1 MQSKSAWHTL
11 IECDY
16 IDHQRA
22 ALAQVKQL
30 SQRLR
35 ERLPRI
41 GSLPPFE
48 PEVDTVENKA
58 GLMEEAKM
66 KDGTS
71 KTLVCKYVM
80 QITYNIYV
88 CLWILVLRSL
98 CVEDCKD
105 EGTKRAGHVDSS
117 ALDCYQDS
125 VVVWFVCVKCS
136 EFTWASREWT
146 TATHMG
152 PYIIICTQQEAAQ
165 GDVCCNWQSGLRG
178 ETGEHKGLYDTY
190 LRRIYGFVLD
200 WYITVIWNSS
210 RYECRFIYIYILL
223 YIYIYIYTCLCVYAK
238 RNGALMCL
246 AWFLWTFRVQWF
258 HDAQSIMQTE
268 SRSTL
273 RWAEVQPP
281 PMDRLE
287 EAVAS

>member
-1 MQSKSAWHTL
+1 
-11 IECDY
+11 
-16 IDHQRA
+16 
-22 ALAQVKQL
+22 
-30 SQRLR
+30 
-35 ERLPRI
+35 
-41 GSLPPFE
+41 
-48 PEVDTVENKA
+48 
-58 GLMEEAKM
+58 M

-210 RYECRFIYIYILL
+210 RYECRFIYIYIIIYL
-223 YIYIYIYTCLCVYAK
+223 YIYIYMSVCICKAQWCLDVPCMISLNIQGTMVPWCTKYHADREQVDPPLSWGATSTNGPAWRSSRQLNK
-238 RNGALMCL
+238 R
-246 AWFLWTFRVQWF
+246 
-258 HDAQSIMQTE
+258 S
-268 SRSTL
+268 
-273 RWAEVQPP
+273 PP
-281 PMDRLE
+281 WQRKQ
-287 EAVAS
+287 